1 MIGVLSEF
9 QWDMVEMCVRARITK
24 LESEIVK
31 STVHIEEE
39 REIAK
44 EIIALIDILLDIA
57 EEKRD

>member
-9 QWDMVEMCVRARITK
+9 QWDMVESCVRARITK

-44 EIIALIDILLDIA
+44 EIIVLIDILLDIA
-57 EEKRD
+57 EERRD